1 MKVFY
6 IEKGDIFSIEGVKNY
21 AHGCNCAGA
30 MGKGIALQFRE
41 KYPEMYK
48 QYVALCKNGDFKPG
62 GVFDYSENGTHIY
75 NLGTQET
82 WRTKA
87 KLDYIR
93 MSFRK
98 MLELA
103 TASQVASIAMP
114 AIGAGLGGL
123 AWDSVKNNIEEIVRE
138 FSSDIN
144 LYVVEK
150 YEKRVNRIYIK
161 KKWDEENI
169 IFYLEFENDYA
180 IKQMEIHGN
189 TIVRLSQEHPVEGE
203 FFLYDQ
209 TLSDLEIEPH
219 DYITEDEF
227 YKIWRKDDHGHLTKY

>member
-1 MKVFY
+1 
-6 IEKGDIFSIEGVKNY
+6 
-21 AHGCNCAGA
+21 

-103 TASQVASIAMP
+103 TASQVASIAN
-114 AIGAGLGGL
+114 ACNRSRLGG
-123 AWDSVKNNIEEIVRE
+123 V
-138 FSSDIN
+138 
-144 LYVVEK
+144 
-150 YEKRVNRIYIK
+150 
-161 KKWDEENI
+161 
-169 IFYLEFENDYA
+169 
-180 IKQMEIHGN
+180 
-189 TIVRLSQEHPVEGE
+189 
-203 FFLYDQ
+203 
-209 TLSDLEIEPH
+209 
-219 DYITEDEF
+219 
-227 YKIWRKDDHGHLTKY
+227 